1 MQCRFEALRF
11 VEIFQQIQMLEY
23 VELKIRYGAK
33 IIVRIEPRLL
43 PIGKRANPA
52 SFYLFLFFSHD
63 NYTNT
68 TNDKSIDGVLGT
80 WIWGGRMVGADES
93 TELWRHPE

>member
-1 MQCRFEALRF
+1 
-11 VEIFQQIQMLEY
+11 MLEY

-80 WIWGGRMVGADES
+80 
-93 TELWRHPE
+93 